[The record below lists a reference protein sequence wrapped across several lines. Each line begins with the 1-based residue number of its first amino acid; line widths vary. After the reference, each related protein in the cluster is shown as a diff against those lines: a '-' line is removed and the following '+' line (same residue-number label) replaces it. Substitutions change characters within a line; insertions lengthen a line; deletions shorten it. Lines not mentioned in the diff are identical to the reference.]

1 MNVLVYG
8 SGQLARMMYLAG
20 SPLNIN
26 VQAVDVASNK
36 IVNPVTKRN
45 LKLSL
50 DTAIENADVLTVEFE
65 HVPESLLEQAEQSGK
80 LLPNMRSILVGADRV
95 REKHLLA
102 LAGIPNCEHEII
114 TDIAQLSGITDR
126 LGDKIIFKS
135 SRDGYDGYGQWRISN
150 ADGLTDLAEVF
161 SNLDLVKV
169 PIVAETMC
177 PFDRELSLVGTI
189 GKDGNIALYPLAQNT
204 HFEGQLHVSIAP

>member
-65 HVPESLLEQAEQSGK
+65 HVPEIVIRASG
-80 LLPNMRSILVGADRV
+80 AV
-95 REKHLLA
+95 R
-102 LAGIPNCEHEII
+102 
-114 TDIAQLSGITDR
+114 
-126 LGDKIIFKS
+126 
-135 SRDGYDGYGQWRISN
+135 
-150 ADGLTDLAEVF
+150 
-161 SNLDLVKV
+161 
-169 PIVAETMC
+169 
-177 PFDRELSLVGTI
+177 
-189 GKDGNIALYPLAQNT
+189 
-204 HFEGQLHVSIAP
+204 